1 MHLNFALKSAAG
13 FLLACA
19 PAKQQEPDF
28 KLRTNVNLVV
38 LDVSVKEARGGF
50 VSNLTGDNFQIRE
63 NGKLQRMVSFNHGD
77 DPVTVG
83 LVLDDSGSMRMVRIA
98 VIDAALGFLESSN
111 PQDQIFV
118 THFNDRVRW
127 GLPAG
132 VPFSDDL
139 NLLRQSLFRNP
150 PEGRTALYDAIVDSL
165 HRLNEGKQ
173 SKKSL
178 LLVSDGGDN
187 ASVHNLNDVL
197 AAVRESLATIYTV
210 GVFEPDDPD
219 RNPGLLSRLA
229 SVSGGEYYESRDTGD
244 LKTICRQIALDI
256 RNRYTLA
263 YVPSDSS
270 QGTRSISVTAT
281 SASQTKLIV
290 HARKSYR
297 FPEPGDDSHS
307 QERQ

>member
-1 MHLNFALKSAAG
+1 
-13 FLLACA
+13 
-19 PAKQQEPDF
+19 
-28 KLRTNVNLVV
+28 
-38 LDVSVKEARGGF
+38 
-50 VSNLTGDNFQIRE
+50 
-63 NGKLQRMVSFNHGD
+63 
-77 DPVTVG
+77 
-83 LVLDDSGSMRMVRIA
+83 
-98 VIDAALGFLESSN
+98 
-111 PQDQIFV
+111 
-118 THFNDRVRW
+118 
-127 GLPAG
+127 
-132 VPFSDDL
+132 
-139 NLLRQSLFRNP
+139 
-150 PEGRTALYDAIVDSL
+150 
-165 HRLNEGKQ
+165 
-173 SKKSL
+173 
-178 LLVSDGGDN
+178 VSDGGDN